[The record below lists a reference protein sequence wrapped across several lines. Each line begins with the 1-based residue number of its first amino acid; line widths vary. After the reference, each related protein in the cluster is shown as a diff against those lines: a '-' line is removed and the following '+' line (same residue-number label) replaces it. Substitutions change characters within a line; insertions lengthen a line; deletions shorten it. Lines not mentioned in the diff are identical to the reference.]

1 MYQSNPWE
9 RQWHKIR
16 IGAMP
21 NEPIGLQSAVRL
33 VIERTSCIAD
43 ARDRPPPISGGAEF
57 MNMWYGGS
65 KLKADLEE
73 RAELAKA
80 EGTHAA
86 ARNWLKEYLRTGE
99 LRLFRDG
106 EKVWVCEPE
115 FWQRVDR
122 GDVYMQTSLLD
133 REGDEKGAYVL
144 DRAALLELLEI
155 GPATCE
161 GERAGRVVAAASNGR
176 NAEVVSN
183 PVIPASDQQKPEPI
197 RSVKARRATL
207 KKVGREQWGDDL
219 NKLPSRED
227 LLTWG
232 RDKVAANVNR
242 SDARWLRKELAP
254 EKITKG
260 GAGMHRQHHG
270 KQGKI

>member
-1 MYQSNPWE
+1 MHRSDPWE
-9 RQWHKIR
+9 RHWHSIP

-33 VIERTSCIAD
+33 ITERMSCIAD

-106 EKVWVCEPE
+106 GSPKKMRVREPE

-122 GDVYMQTSLLD
+122 GD
-133 REGDEKGAYVL
+133 
-144 DRAALLELLEI
+144 
-155 GPATCE
+155 
-161 GERAGRVVAAASNGR
+161 
-176 NAEVVSN
+176 
-183 PVIPASDQQKPEPI
+183 
-197 RSVKARRATL
+197 
-207 KKVGREQWGDDL
+207 
-219 NKLPSRED
+219 
-227 LLTWG
+227 
-232 RDKVAANVNR
+232 
-242 SDARWLRKELAP
+242 
-254 EKITKG
+254 
-260 GAGMHRQHHG
+260 
-270 KQGKI
+270 